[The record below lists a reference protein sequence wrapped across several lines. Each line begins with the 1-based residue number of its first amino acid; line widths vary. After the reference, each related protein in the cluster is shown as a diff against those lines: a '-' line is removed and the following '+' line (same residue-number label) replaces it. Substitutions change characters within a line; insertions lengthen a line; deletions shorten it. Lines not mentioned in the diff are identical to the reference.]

1 MSDIKIVPTS
11 IEETGQVSRKLLSW
25 LNEWPEKPV
34 ERINFE
40 YVGEDFGMALSTI
53 QGAYKTRQY
62 ITGGYMAEYQFKII
76 YRLLAASNNDRLN
89 ADETLD
95 RLAGWAA
102 SRLDKPD
109 IGENRKVLRIQIN
122 STSSLFERYEDGAED
137 HQVLMTLIYEV
148 I

>member
-76 YRLLAASNNDRLN
+76 YRLFAASNNDRLN